1 VLYCR
6 IEKEKLSHLIVIGG
20 TYVAWQGQPLLKATR
35 ASDFFEWRKQ
45 DARMNAMPAEWSAT
59 ALFEKLTG
67 GSASSSAGVDHR
79 SSNQGSSDQ
88 GSSTYAEKH

>member
-1 VLYCR
+1 
-6 IEKEKLSHLIVIGG
+6 
-20 TYVAWQGQPLLKATR
+20 
-35 ASDFFEWRKQ
+35 
-45 DARMNAMPAEWSAT
+45 MPGELSAT

-67 GSASSSAGVDHR
+67 SSASSPAGVDHS